1 MPRSSSVG
9 SPQHTTTA
17 ASDDDYNQPLAF
29 VHTTISGAGRL
40 LPSSSHWNSIEIDF
54 NILPQ
59 SQTPS
64 GYESLPSRFSK
75 SYDYNLIVTDK
86 THLKRC
92 VYVTVS
98 FFLVIA
104 LIFFLLHFV
113 PLHKHHHQDSV
124 KNLTL
129 AVNQALVFFDAQK
142 CKDKI
147 PCFSVCVNYNIYGI
161 LISLNFLFQL
171 GFFQKTI

>member
-113 PLHKHHHQDSV
+113 PLHKHHHQGSV

-129 AVNQALVFFDAQK
+129 AVNQALFFFDAQK

-147 PCFSVCVNYNIYGI
+147 PCFSV
-161 LISLNFLFQL
+161 
-171 GFFQKTI
+171 

>member
-1 MPRSSSVG
+1 MPQSSSVG

-17 ASDDDYNQPLAF
+17 ASDEDYNQPLAF
-29 VHTTISGAGRL
+29 VHTISGAGRL

-59 SQTPS
+59 SNAPS

-86 THLKRC
+86 THLRRC
-92 VYVTVS
+92 VYVTAS
-98 FFLVIA
+98 IFLVIA
-104 LIFFLLHFV
+104 LCFFLLHFV
-113 PLHKHHHQDSV
+113 PLHKHHHRGSV

-142 CKDKI
+142 CNMQSTMLFYL
-147 PCFSVCVNYNIYGI
+147 CI
-161 LISLNFLFQL
+161 LRSLRLPN
-171 GFFQKTI
+171 